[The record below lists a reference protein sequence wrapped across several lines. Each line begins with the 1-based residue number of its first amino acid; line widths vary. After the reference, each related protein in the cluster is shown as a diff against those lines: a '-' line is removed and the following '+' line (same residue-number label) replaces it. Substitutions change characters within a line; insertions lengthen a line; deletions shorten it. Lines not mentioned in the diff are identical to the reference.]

1 MDKQSPSPEADFLMT
16 PPRLS
21 GHQLLRIWMELRRE
35 FWASPEE
42 PKKDSHEWRLYRAIT
57 QRFADDPQFL
67 KECFVT
73 LDNLNDEE

>member
-1 MDKQSPSPEADFLMT
+1 MDKQSPSPEFDFLMT

-21 GHQLLRIWMELRRE
+21 GHQLLKIWMELRKE
-35 FWASPEE
+35 FWSSPEE
-42 PKKDSHEWRLYRAIT
+42 PDKDSPEWKLYRAIT
-57 QRFADDPQFL
+57 QRFTDDASLL